1 MYKSDIFIKNINV
14 KNMSEYIR
22 VIIDIENEYEK
33 NLLDFFDLEAD
44 FLQHNIFKQNDVLR
58 YVNQEF
64 IKYLKSRRF
73 NVSKRTQQ
81 WCINKISNEL
91 IIFFNK

>member
-73 NVSKRTQQ
+73 NISERTQQ